1 MRSHWARVLLAGV
14 ALCLALPAM
23 AEPVERAQPA
33 AGAVIARKSGE
44 EVRFVDISNW
54 QYVDLQQSLLAGD
67 VLRTNATG
75 QLAVLFSDRTQVR
88 LARNTSLLV
97 KNMNGGSAET
107 GLELQSGTIWARAER
122 GGQGLAVDTPAATA
136 AIRGTDWTLT
146 VDASGKTSLIVLE
159 GLVELKNAQ
168 GSVQVAQGEAAVAAI
183 GQAPQKVVIVDPK
196 DREQMLF
203 YLQLRDSFGW
213 MPASPLP
220 VRGMS
225 AEKQRIEATA
235 PQARSAEDWL
245 TLAEIGMTL
254 NGRRDAETALAE
266 AEARGL
272 NGQQRA
278 RAALIS
284 GLIAGSERR
293 YDDAAKLF
301 RLAASGLDPQ
311 RRAIAQYGGYY
322 ARSLRD
328 PNRVEQPPASYAGP
342 YGALA
347 EAWTAGFLKDIRA
360 AVDILKK
367 AEQRF
372 PDDPTLPAARAQFA
386 LLIDDR
392 EQIMDATNR
401 ALSLD
406 PTHPLALEARAHYKV
421 GYEADL
427 KGAIADLNAALV
439 VAPGSTSA
447 WNSLGL
453 ALSAI
458 GDNRKAEEA
467 LKTSIELDPQDP
479 ISHINLS
486 ILYLDQ
492 GRVKEAKKEID
503 IAMAADPSFD
513 LALIARGRYY
523 MQTGEMDKAMSDL
536 LAGSTAN
543 PGYSQAQLMLAAVHY
558 ETGNRDAAAQAI
570 DNADRLDAN
579 DPVVS
584 SVRTAIAIDDYDAEG
599 AIRYAQEFLRRAR
612 ARGGDYGALSANQ
625 DAGSTLNNAFRL
637 QGLNAWG
644 QYYGDVVFDPFAG
657 SSYIDQTLRGSP
669 NPYSNR
675 FGYEDNTAA
684 YSDNSASF
692 SSFMQGL
699 MLDPHMLTGR
709 SRTANLLRRPFLEG
723 SIGGTLTRPDGE
735 GKDGRVKEAELQGYS
750 NTPFPVSFY
759 GTAKFETNPDT
770 RVFEG
775 LDGGFVSETDIKSGT
790 AYVSASPTP
799 DDHVVG
805 FFSRSKSEQSV
816 VSPLFIDFGLG
827 FPVLVGVSSLYNQ
840 DSTNAGLAWSH
851 SFGYQNNLNAAVF
864 YGDIKKDSREIGV
877 FETVPFSVND
887 GLDTQKNIVGALNHT
902 VGNGDDLVWRYG
914 IEGGRMDIHSQ
925 RSQILADFNGG
936 PPDVTFN
943 EAEDKITVGRAYVD
957 ALYEVTPDLKF
968 EGALFGRYLD
978 GDTVQVSRLEPRV
991 GAAWSPAEGHWL
1003 RAGILREG
1011 FDLNIPTLAPI
1022 GMVGMQSNQQQLGFD
1037 GYTDTFAAR
1046 WEAEWNDRFF
1056 TAVDFQHQQMHNMS
1070 IDIPLTTNTIDL
1082 EKGRIDR
1089 VSVTANLALDYG
1101 FGISATAVY
1110 ADSENQDR
1118 GSFGYGQGL
1127 PYVPETAGQVA
1138 LTWVNTNNLKT
1149 TLAAN
1154 YTGKRQG
1161 DDVGTKLDGYW
1172 TVDAKLEWEPLD
1184 KRFAVNLAVYNLL
1197 DEDFLVSTFIPG
1209 WGRTYMGSLKVRF

>member
-1 MRSHWARVLLAGV
+1 MRSHLARVLLAGV
-14 ALCLALPAM
+14 AFCLAWPAM
-23 AEPVERAQPA
+23 AEPVLRSQPA

-54 QYVDLQQSLLAGD
+54 QYVDLQQNLLAGD

-168 GSVQVAQGEAAVAAI
+168 GSVQVAQGEAAVASI

-213 MPASPLP
+213 MPASPLS

-235 PQARSAEDWL
+235 PQTRSAEDWL
-245 TLAEIGMTL
+245 TLAEIDMSL
-254 NGRRDAETALAE
+254 NGRSNAEAALAE
-266 AEARGL
+266 AETRGL
-272 NGQQRA
+272 TAGQRA

-301 RLAASGLDPQ
+301 KLAVPGLDPQ
-311 RRAIAQYGGYY
+311 RRTIAQYGGYY

-347 EAWTAGFLKDIRA
+347 EAWTAGFLKDIKA

-372 PDDPTLPAARAQFA
+372 PDDATLPAARAQFA

-392 EQIMDATNR
+392 EQVMDASNR

-406 PTHPLALEARAHYKV
+406 PTHPMALEARAHYKA

-467 LKTSIELDPQDP
+467 LKTSIALDPRDP
-479 ISHINLS
+479 VSHINLS

-503 IAMAADPSFD
+503 TAMAADPSFD

-584 SVRTAIAIDDYDAEG
+584 SVRTAIAIDDYDAAG

-612 ARGGDYGALSANQ
+612 ARGGYYGALSANQ

-637 QGLNAWG
+637 QGLDAWG

-669 NPYSNR
+669 NPYSNT

-759 GTAKFETNPDT
+759 GTARFETNPDT

-775 LDGGFVSETDIKSGT
+775 LPGGFVSETDIRSGT
-790 AYVSASPTP
+790 AYISASPTP

-805 FFSRSKSEQSV
+805 FFSRNKSEQNV
-816 VSPLFIDFGLG
+816 VTPLLLG
-827 FPVLVGVSSLYNQ
+827 DILAGASSSYNQ
-840 DSTNAGLAWSH
+840 DSTNAGIAWSH
-851 SFGYQNNLNAAVF
+851 SFGYRNNLNAAVF

-877 FETVPFSVND
+877 FGDFPLGENY
-887 GLDTQKNIVGALNHT
+887 GLDTQKNLVGAINHT
-902 VGNGDDLVWRYG
+902 VGDDDLTWRYG
-914 IEGGRMDIHSQ
+914 VEGGRIDAHWQ
-925 RSQILADFNGG
+925 RLAITYT
-936 PPDVTFN
+936 PPSLTPTDVTFN
-943 EAEDKITVGRAYVD
+943 DVEDEITVGRAYVD
-957 ALYEVTPDLKF
+957 ALYEATPDLKF

-978 GDTVQVSRLEPRV
+978 GDTVQVSRLEPRAGV
-991 GAAWSPAEGHWL
+991 AWSPAEGHWL

-1022 GMVGMQSNQQQLGFD
+1022 GMVGMQSNQQQLGFN

-1056 TAVDFQHQQMHNMS
+1056 TAVDVQHQQMHNLS

-1082 EKGRIDR
+1082 NRGRIDR

-1118 GSFGYGQGL
+1118 DSFGYGRGL
-1127 PYVPETAGQVA
+1127 PYVPEKAAQVA
-1138 LTWVNTNNLKT
+1138 LTWVNTNNVKT

-1161 DDVGTKLDGYW
+1161 DDLGTELDGYW